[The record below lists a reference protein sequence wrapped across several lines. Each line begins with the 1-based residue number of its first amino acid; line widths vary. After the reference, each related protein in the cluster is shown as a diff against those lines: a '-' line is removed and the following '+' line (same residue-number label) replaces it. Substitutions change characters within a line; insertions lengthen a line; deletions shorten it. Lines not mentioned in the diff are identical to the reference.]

1 MENSGR
7 ISFDGN
13 KLRSLRSE
21 LGHRH
26 EILPSLIPQTRDVL
40 FSYDTLF
47 SYVGSSPPVIYSLC
61 PADQSSRV
69 IRRLKIEHQIPAA
82 NGSHSAVLR
91 MRMYR
96 LWGAARVLPRPTAAP
111 NWKNW
116 HVISFKCF
124 NVHDDGRRNQK
135 LSSINQ
141 EPHAHHST
149 KGLPYDIN
157 IYFICFWI
165 YYIPFQHLWY

>member
-7 ISFDGN
+7 IIFDGN

-47 SYVGSSPPVIYSLC
+47 SYAGSSPPVIYSLC

-69 IRRLKIEHQIPAA
+69 IRRLRYSTRSPRPMAA
-82 NGSHSAVLR
+82 TLLCCAWGCID
-91 MRMYR
+91 
-96 LWGAARVLPRPTAAP
+96 WGAARVLPLPTGAP

-116 HVISFKCF
+116 HVISYKCF
-124 NVHDDGRRNQK
+124 NVHDDGRRKQK
-135 LSSINQ
+135 LSNINQ
-141 EPHAHHST
+141 EPYAHYSI
-149 KGLPYDIN
+149 KGLPCDIN
-157 IYFICFWI
+157 TYFICF
-165 YYIPFQHLWY
+165 